1 MTFSLS
7 DFQPNRKTFSQMTF
21 SLSAFQP
28 NRKTFSQMTFSLSA
42 FQPFSQILS
51 AFGQMT
57 RGQTKKVFRTFCQR
71 MYHSG
76 A

>member
-28 NRKTFSQMTFSLSA
+28 
-42 FQPFSQILS
+42 FSQIEKLS
-51 AFGQMT
+51 A
-57 RGQTKKVFRTFCQR
+57 K
-71 MYHSG
+71 
-76 A
+76 